1 MKRLAEDLR
10 NCREAPD
17 PIVKTPAG
25 LTPRHNPYTKPPSP
39 SGPATDFRGEP
50 APKNGSLADLILNG
64 WDRRAYL
71 KSRTRKRVISKR
83 LISKVHG
90 QVQPVQVSA
99 RGALGD

>member
-1 MKRLAEDLR
+1 M
-10 NCREAPD
+10 PG
-17 PIVKTPAG
+17 G

-71 KSRTRKRVISKR
+71 KSPNSN
-83 LISKVHG
+83 SE
-90 QVQPVQVSA
+90 S
-99 RGALGD
+99 